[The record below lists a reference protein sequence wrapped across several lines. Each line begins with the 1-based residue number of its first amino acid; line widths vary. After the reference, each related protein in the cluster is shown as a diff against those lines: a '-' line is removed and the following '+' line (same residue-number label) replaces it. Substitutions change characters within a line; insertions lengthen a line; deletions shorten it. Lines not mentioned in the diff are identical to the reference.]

1 MTRARV
7 TLRVSAVAAAAVL
20 ALTGCGNAV
29 EGLAE
34 GAVERALENE
44 LGESADVEIGEDSY
58 TVDTE
63 EGSTTIGAGSVP
75 EDFPSDIPLVE
86 GEVSFSQ
93 RLDTADGMAW
103 TVLITTPA
111 DPATVTEEIRSD
123 LESNGFSVDEA
134 SEFSSGEGAGGT
146 VLAQKGDL
154 EAFIL
159 IAGEGAETAV
169 TYTVNQQPSG
179 S

>member
-1 MTRARV
+1 MSRARV
-7 TLRVSAVAAAAVL
+7 TPRVTAVAAVAVL

-44 LGESADVEIGEDSY
+44 LGETADVEIDEDSF

-63 EGSTTIGAGSVP
+63 EGSTTVGAGSVP
-75 EDFPSDIPLVE
+75 EDFPADIPLVE

-93 RLDTADGMAW
+93 RVDTADGSAW
-103 TVLITTPA
+103 TVVITTPA
-111 DPATVTEEIRSD
+111 DPETVTGAIRGD
-123 LESNGFSVDEA
+123 LESNGFSVEEA
-134 SEFSSGEGAGGT
+134 SEFSSDAAAGGS
-146 VLAQKGDL
+146 VLAQKDDL

-159 IAGEGAETAV
+159 IAGEGAQTSV